1 MLRAEG
7 PLYDQPLS
15 DGYVMTVAVW
25 NSRFETGIDLIDAQ
39 HRSLFEAVNRLA
51 ASLSSEP
58 RGEGVKES
66 LDFLAK
72 YTLDHFQVEEH
83 FMGEMAYPGLAAH
96 RAEHARLVNRVQIL
110 QARLAQGQPM
120 TRDVTTFYAGW
131 LKHHI
136 CGTDMAYV
144 QFMKGKKQEP

>member
-1 MLRAEG
+1 
-7 PLYDQPLS
+7 
-15 DGYVMTVAVW
+15 MTVAVW
-25 NSRFETGIDLIDAQ
+25 NSRFETGIDLIDGQ
-39 HRSLFEAVNRLA
+39 HKSLFEAVNRLA
-51 ASLSSEP
+51 ASLDSET

-72 YTLDHFQVEEH
+72 YTVDHFQMEEH

-96 RAEHARLVNRVQIL
+96 RAEHARLMNGVQVL

-120 TRDVTTFYAGW
+120 TRDVTTFYASW

-144 QFMKGKKQEP
+144 QFMKGKSQEP

>member
-1 MLRAEG
+1 
-7 PLYDQPLS
+7 
-15 DGYVMTVAVW
+15 MTVAVW

-39 HRSLFEAVNRLA
+39 HKSLFEAVNRLA
-51 ASLSSEP
+51 ASLVSETG
-58 RGEGVKES
+58 GEGVKES

-72 YTLDHFQVEEH
+72 YTVDHFQMEEH

-96 RAEHARLVNRVQIL
+96 RAEHARLMNRVQVL
-110 QARLAQGQPM
+110 QGRLAQGQPM
-120 TRDVTTFYAGW
+120 TRDITTFYAGW

-144 QFMKGKKQEP
+144 QFMKGKRQES